1 MTETPFKPMEN
12 EKRVAAHRACDRVAD
27 GTVIGLGTGSTVR
40 FFLERLTERI
50 SEEGLEVM
58 GVPTSLGSER
68 MALELGIPLTDLSEH
83 PVLDLDIDGA
93 DEISPELDLIK
104 GGGGALLREKIVA
117 NASLEVVIIA
127 DGSKTV
133 DVLGAFPLP
142 VEVLPFGI
150 ECTRSELGNIGCT
163 AVVRSADGGPAVTD
177 NGNNIIDCAFERIE
191 DPRGLESR
199 LLGIPGVLECGLFVG
214 MADVAIVA
222 DGEEVR
228 ILEV

>member
-1 MTETPFKPMEN
+1 MQN

-40 FFLERLTERI
+40 FFLERLSERI

-68 MALELGIPLTDLSEH
+68 MARELGIPLTDLSEH

-150 ECTRSELGNIGCT
+150 ERTRSELENLGCP
-163 AVVRSADGGPAVTD
+163 AVVRVRDGSPFITD